1 MENLNEKGNREVT
14 EPVSAMDVISNM
26 KEQVDAATQDMDVS
40 LVRLGMERMWG
51 GLEDMPRTP
60 SDWKEMIIEDL
71 EDRLSKIDETFPQD
85 AEKQKGV
92 YARILAAF
100 EDTDACVYQTYSLNT
115 LKSRVADC
123 AWDMLTNEV
132 MPEILKELEKDAEAE
147 IETHLTS
154 DTALNGIDLDDIL
167 TILEVGLVT
176 IAVASLI
183 VSFMIPAA
191 GIISASFTSIL
202 AEGSVAGVGVAIAEE
217 IAFVKPYVSLGLKFA
232 AGSSLLAGLC
242 DWIRNLFNPDP
253 PNNPVNDF
261 NYVSLNDCC

>member
-1 MENLNEKGNREVT
+1 MEKLNEKDNREVT
-14 EPVSAMDVISNM
+14 EPVSAVDVISNIQG
-26 KEQVDAATQDMDVS
+26 QVDAATQDMDES
-40 LVRLGMERMWG
+40 LVRLGMERMWEK
-51 GLEDMPRTP
+51 LEDMPRTP
-60 SDWKEMIIEDL
+60 NDWKEMIIEDL
-71 EDRLSKIDETFPQD
+71 EDRLSKIDETFPED

-100 EDTDACVYQTYSLNT
+100 EDTDACVYQTYNLNT

-123 AWDMLTNEV
+123 AWDTLTNEV
-132 MPEILKELEKDAEAE
+132 MPEILKELEKNTEAE

-154 DTALNGIDLDDIL
+154 DTALNDIL
-167 TILEVGLVT
+167 MILEVGLIT

-191 GIISASFTSIL
+191 GVISASFTSIL

-232 AGSSLLAGLC
+232 AGSGLLAGLC
-242 DWIRNLFNPDP
+242 HWVRNLFNPDP